1 MTRPGQDHRAM
12 HLSVPAALGLLALAL
27 AAPAMAE
34 DAAPAA
40 SPTAPAGDPAL
51 GEKVFAKCRSCHQI
65 GPGAHNSVGP
75 ELNGVIGRH
84 SGAVPDYS
92 YSDANRNS
100 GLVWDP
106 ATFRRYIVDPR
117 GVVPGT
123 KMSFA
128 GLTREKDVDNILAYL
143 GSFDADGNRR

>member
-1 MTRPGQDHRAM
+1 MQR
-12 HLSVPAALGLLALAL
+12 SVPALLGLLALSVPV
-27 AAPAMAE
+27 PAVAD
-34 DAAPAA
+34 DATPAA
-40 SPTAPAGDPAL
+40 TPAVGDPAL

-65 GPGAHNSVGP
+65 GPGAHNAVGP

-84 SGAVPDYS
+84 SGAVPDYP

-100 GLVWDP
+100 GLVWD
-106 ATFRRYIVDPR
+106 ASTFRRYIVDPR

-143 GSFDADGNRR
+143 QSFDADGTRK